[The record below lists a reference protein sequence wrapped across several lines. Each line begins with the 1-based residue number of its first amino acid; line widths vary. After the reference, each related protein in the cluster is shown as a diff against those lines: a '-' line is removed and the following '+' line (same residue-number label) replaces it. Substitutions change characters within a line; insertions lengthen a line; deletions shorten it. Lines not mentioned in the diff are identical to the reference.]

1 VASREIESKHLTLNS
16 FPAELP
22 VCVVAGLVLDSP
34 SSDSI
39 SDFPSEFKDSQDGA
53 YDNGMQNSVGE
64 CAKSNHK
71 THKYFA
77 CLPAPN

>member
-1 VASREIESKHLTLNS
+1 MCGKWQPTREIESKHLTLACL
-16 FPAELP
+16 FVLWH
-22 VCVVAGLVLDSP
+22 GLVFP
-34 SSDSI
+34 CSDSI

-64 CAKSNHK
+64 CVKSNHK

-77 CLPAPN
+77 CLPASN